1 MNTPAQ
7 QDKQAPTAATNSN
20 AGRTRSLIAIAA
32 ACVVGGAAYAAW
44 WMNSGRYFQETDDA
58 YVAGNVVQIT
68 AQVAGTVVGIQAD
81 DTQQVKA
88 GQALIQLDGSD
99 ARVAL
104 DQAEAQL
111 AQAVREVRALY
122 ASGSALEAAQRQK
135 ETDLARAKDDLARRE
150 KLANTGALAAEEL
163 AHAKDAVR
171 AADAALQTA
180 REQLGANQAQT
191 KGTRIETHPQVQRAA
206 ARVEEAYLAFSRNN
220 VPAPVDG
227 MVARRSVQIGQ
238 RIAPG
243 APLMA
248 VVPLDQVWVDAN
260 FKESQLQSMRL
271 GQPVSLHADVYG
283 KAVEYHGHIAGL
295 AAGTGAAFALLPA
308 QNASG
313 NWIKVV
319 QRVPVRIALNPKE
332 LAEHPLRVGLSM
344 QVEVDTHDG
353 GDGPLGAAPA
363 APVASTTVYADQAKA
378 ARARI
383 QAIISA
389 NSEGRALA
397 LPQPET
403 PASAPPAAERPS
415 ADLYTPSDAPQRVR
429 T

>member
-7 QDKQAPTAATNSN
+7 QENKTPAAPAATNP
-20 AGRTRSLIAIAA
+20 GRARSLIAIAA
-32 ACVVGGAAYAAW
+32 ACVVGGVAYGAW
-44 WMNSGRYFQETDDA
+44 WMSTGRYFQETDDA

-88 GQALIQLDGSD
+88 GQPLVVLDGND
-99 ARVAL
+99 ARVSL

-122 ASGSALEAAQRQK
+122 ATGSALEAAQRQK
-135 ETDLARAKDDLARRE
+135 ETDLARARDDLARRE

-163 AHAKDAVR
+163 AHARDAVR

-191 KGTRIETHPQVQRAA
+191 RGTRIETHPQVLRAA
-206 ARVEEAYLAFSRNN
+206 ARVEESYLALSRNS

-227 MVARRSVQIGQ
+227 QVARRSVQIGQ

-243 APLMA
+243 TPLMA

-260 FKESQLQSMRL
+260 FKESQLHGVRL
-271 GQPVSLHADVYG
+271 GQPVSLHADLYG
-283 KAVEYHGHIAGL
+283 KSVEYHGRIAGL

-319 QRVPVRIALNPKE
+319 QRVPVRITLDPKE

-344 QVEVDTHDG
+344 QVEVDTHAEG
-353 GDGPLGAAPA
+353 QGPLGAAPA
-363 APVASTTVYADQAKA
+363 APVASTSVYADPARA

-397 LPQPET
+397 LPQPEAPT
-403 PASAPPAAERPS
+403 SAPPAAERPS